1 MKKNNT
7 VEIMSKTSANP
18 RKYSRGKDTLDPEQ
32 ELSVFMSVYLTG
44 SEIKSTVGRIAYLGK
59 KHSEARWRI
68 VELSKQ
74 DIETKITIEII
85 MGPAR
90 EALHGEHP
98 QTLAGY
104 ALIWD
109 IAKVLFYASPVFCS
123 PPHLGNEA
131 KAEAEKA
138 FNQIQSLKTENPHL

>member
-1 MKKNNT
+1 MTTANI
-7 VEIMSKTSANP
+7 VENMSKTSANP
-18 RKYSRGKDTLDPEQ
+18 RKYSRGRELLDPEQ
-32 ELSVFMSVYLTG
+32 ELSVFMSLYLTNG
-44 SEIKSTVGRIAYLGK
+44 EIQSTVKRIAFLGSQ
-59 KHSEARWRI
+59 HPEASWRV
-68 VELSKQ
+68 VELSRE
-74 DIETKITIEII
+74 DVETKITIEIV

-109 IAKVLFYASPVFCS
+109 IAKVLFYATPVFCA

-131 KAEAEKA
+131 RAEAAKA
-138 FNQIQSLKTENPHL
+138 FQDIQSIKTNDPHL